1 MNAATPP
8 PAATGRL
15 AKTPFTHLVLYLYQ
29 RRSSGTLIVRPVA
42 NGDAAEEVT
51 VLFHRGRAVAARLST
66 GVSQALDQ
74 ALMPLTSWTDG
85 SFEFHDDDLV
95 GSGPAVVT
103 GMFDPF
109 AFVVEAARR
118 YVNPEVADEVL
129 ARYAGVP
136 LALQPSIDLGR
147 LSLSHTEGTFVQALA
162 EGPLSLESLLDQT
175 SLPLPAARRL
185 MYVLLITKIVG
196 PSSKASSSQPVA
208 RNSGSSGEVKRRGSR
223 AAGEGRSSDSGPFRA
238 SEPGRPSGP
247 EVASGGSSNKG
258 SGSRDTPSRPV
269 AERGRDS
276 GNAWRAIAS
285 RAAEMASMRPAS
297 SPRPPSPAPSSGR
310 AQGSQPSARQ
320 VSRPVTPA
328 PKRQSEPTSVS
339 RPLSR
344 PTSDPLDPAPPS
356 AAGRPDS
363 RPLTPSPF
371 RNSAPGS
378 QPRFT
383 PSAPLNRVTP
393 KPSPTPLETLDTA
406 GKLRR
411 VDQLCQRHAYDEALP
426 IMRVLVEEDRKSAK
440 YLGLLAHVLLGRS
453 TDGNIGKEIVETVN
467 LALRLNPD
475 EINALYTKA
484 RCYKRMDKEREAL
497 HYFKRTIAVDPN
509 HLEATREVRLLVL
522 RMSEK
527 RKR

>member
-29 RRSSGTLIVRPVA
+29 RRSSGTLIVRPA
-42 NGDAAEEVT
+42 SDDEAAEVT
-51 VLFHRGRAVAARLST
+51 VLFHRGRAVAARLASRL
-66 GVSQALDQ
+66 SQALDQ
-74 ALMPLTSWTDG
+74 ALMPLTTWPDG

-95 GSGPAVVT
+95 GSGPSVVT

-118 YVNPEVADEVL
+118 HVNVEIADEVL
-129 ARYAGVP
+129 TKYAGVP
-136 LALQPSIDLGR
+136 LSIQPSIDLGR
-147 LSLSHTEGTFVQALA
+147 LSLSHAENMFVQVLA
-162 EGPLSLESLLDQT
+162 ETPANIEGLLQQT

-185 MYVLLITKIVG
+185 MYVLLITKIVA
-196 PSSKASSSQPVA
+196 PSTKGGGSEPAA
-208 RNSGSSGEVKRRGSR
+208 RNSGSSGEVRR
-223 AAGEGRSSDSGPFRA
+223 RSPSASADARTSDSGPFRTND
-238 SEPGRPSGP
+238 PGRASTPDPDADRSPSD
-247 EVASGGSSNKG
+247 
-258 SGSRDTPSRPV
+258 SRPDNSPSRPV
-269 AERGRDS
+269 AERGRGS
-276 GNAWRAIAS
+276 GQAWRAIAS
-285 RAAEMASMRPAS
+285 RAAEMASMRPS
-297 SPRPPSPAPSSGR
+297 PSPRAPSPLPNSRTPG
-310 AQGSQPSARQ
+310 
-320 VSRPVTPA
+320 SRPASRHITRPLTPS
-328 PKRQSEPTSVS
+328 PNRQSEPTSVS

-344 PTSDPLDPAPPS
+344 PTSDPLDPSPPS

-383 PSAPLNRVTP
+383 PSAPINRVTP
-393 KPSPTPLETLDTA
+393 KPTPVPLETLDTA
-406 GKLRR
+406 AKLRR
-411 VDQLCQRHAYDEALP
+411 VELLCQRHAYDDALP

-440 YLGLLAHVLLGRS
+440 YLGLLAHVLLGRT
-453 TDGNIGKEIVETVN
+453 TDGNIGKEIVEAVN
-467 LALRLNPD
+467 LALRINPD

-484 RCYKRMDKEREAL
+484 RCYKRMGKEREAL
-497 HYFKRTIAVDPN
+497 HYFKRAIAVDPN

-522 RMSEK
+522 RLSEK